1 MELLA
6 KKRYLYSPGILLQK
20 NIMQDCIL
28 FNVIYIVLKWIT
40 SLCKTWQDMKKH
52 FAHKFNSH

>member
-6 KKRYLYSPGILLQK
+6 KKKYLYFPGNPLQK

-28 FNVIYIVLKWIT
+28 FKVIYIVLKWIT
-40 SLCKTWQDMKKH
+40 SLCRTWQELKKYLVQ
-52 FAHKFNSH
+52 KFY